1 MSNTSTSTIAAVSV
15 GFTHESSLQLD
26 ANVASPKNTKLNT
39 KLSSNMLMK
48 FFFISNLKNCV
59 LVNTRNYAETSVL
72 HHKKA
77 LKNVK
82 KVKKQ
87 QK

>member
-15 GFTHESSLQLD
+15 GFTHESSLQLE
-26 ANVASPKNTKLNT
+26 ANVARPKNTKLA
-39 KLSSNMLMK
+39 SNMLMK

-59 LVNTRNYAETSVL
+59 HINTRNYTETTVL

-82 KVKKQ
+82 KSKKQ

>member
-1 MSNTSTSTIAAVSV
+1 MSNASTSTIAAVSV

-26 ANVASPKNTKLNT
+26 ANVARPKNTKLA
-39 KLSSNMLMK
+39 SNMLMK

-59 LVNTRNYAETSVL
+59 HNNTRNYTETSAL

-77 LKNVK
+77 TKNVK
-82 KVKKQ
+82 KVKNTRK
-87 QK
+87 